1 MFLIIDIFKFLYY
14 NIIKGVEN
22 MNNCIFIMLMQVNK
36 MLRESKTEELSI
48 FEGVLLFITIIFF
61 TYTIIKITFF

>member
-1 MFLIIDIFKFLYY
+1 
-14 NIIKGVEN
+14 

-36 MLRESKTEELSI
+36 MLRESKTKTEELSI
-48 FEGVLLFITIIFF
+48 FECILLFITIIFF

>member
-1 MFLIIDIFKFLYY
+1 
-14 NIIKGVEN
+14 

-61 TYTIIKITFF
+61 TYTIIKITLF